1 MKYSRNW
8 VGILLVLV
16 WFPFALVFGEDEIA
30 RQSCYKTAGFF
41 APPDSQGISRQYAE
55 DREVVVTHLKVDVTP
70 DFRAREITATTVV
83 RCKVLGRAFQEVRF
97 DAINLRIQSLKASAK
112 VLAWRSTADE
122 LVVTFA
128 EPLAAGR
135 EFEVTVEYSASPVKG
150 LYFRT
155 PEMGYQPGDD
165 HLFTQGESI
174 EARHWYPCLDTP
186 NQLFTSEIICRLP
199 KGMTSI
205 SNGRLVSRKED
216 ARTGLVAF
224 HWTQD
229 KPHANYLVTLVA
241 GYLKSVETLHGDIPL
256 AFFTPA
262 SEIEQA
268 QSSFRDTRDIMEF
281 FEKEIGVRYPWSKY
295 YQVCVN
301 DFVAGG
307 MENTS
312 ATTLTD
318 TTLFSDATENL
329 HDSAG
334 LVAHELA
341 HQWFGDLATCK
352 DWSHLW
358 LNEGFAT
365 YYEALYDGYKN
376 GKDALLYE
384 MHQRMKQLIGI
395 DNSGQPIV
403 RRTFAV
409 PDEMFDSL
417 AYTKGSWVLHMLRAE
432 LGEELYR
439 SCVKTFLER
448 HRHGSVVT
456 EDFRKVIEELSH
468 RNFDRFFDQWL
479 YHAQYPVLEVTYRW
493 DELSKMAGISVRQ
506 TQEVKD
512 KVMLFQVPLKV
523 RFLVDGKAIDQTAYI
538 TRKEEDFHFVLP
550 GAPAI
555 VRIDPEVTLLAKISF
570 APSMEMIYRQLEDAS
585 DVVGRALALERLSGM
600 RDRDTVARLKKVLNE
615 DSFHALRTEASRMLR
630 AIHDDAAFEAL
641 LASLDQPDARVRVQV
656 ITDIGM
662 FYDEKAYAAGLKL
675 LEVEKN
681 PEIAAQALRDL
692 AGYAKPEVKD
702 RILKSLQRNSYNDVL
717 AAAAITAMR
726 SQDDPEYIPVL
737 LKFLAGKASEPGS
750 HAFMAGLEPLGY
762 LARNETDK
770 TEAREFLTAQLGH
783 DRKRVRV
790 AALSGLGKLGD
801 TKALAAVE
809 KFTGGQRRDAERQA
823 AERAAGE
830 LRAFRRPA
838 EEAKGLR
845 QEVLELQKSDRELRE
860 EIEKLRKELEKA
872 RSPLA
877 APRGG
882 ATARHP
888 AAKPAAEDKD
898 RLSSPKAAK

>member
-1 MKYSRNW
+1 MKNSRIW
-8 VGILLVLV
+8 LSTLLLLVWV
-16 WFPFALVFGEDEIA
+16 PFNFGFAEDEIA
-30 RQSCYKTAGFF
+30 RLGCYKTAGFF
-41 APPDSQGISRQYAE
+41 APPDAQGISRQYAD

-70 DFRAREITATTVV
+70 DYKAREISATTTV

-97 DAINLRIQSLKASAK
+97 DAINLRIKRLQSNAK
-112 VLAWRSTADE
+112 VLTWRSTTDE

-128 EPLAAGR
+128 EPLGAGR
-135 EFEVTVEYSASPVKG
+135 EFEVTVDYSASPAKG
-150 LYFRT
+150 FYFRT
-155 PEMGYQPGDD
+155 PEMGYKPGDD

-186 NQLFTSEIICRLP
+186 NQMFTSEIICRIP

-205 SNGRLVSRKED
+205 SNGRLVSQKED
-216 ARTGLVAF
+216 PKTGLVAF
-224 HWTQD
+224 HWSQE

-241 GYLKSVETLHGDIPL
+241 GYLKSVETQHGEIPL
-256 AFFTPA
+256 AFFTPP
-262 SEIEQA
+262 SEIAQA
-268 QSSFRDTRDIMEF
+268 QSSFRDTRDIMDF
-281 FEKEIGVRYPWSKY
+281 FEKEIGVSYPWNKY

-318 TTLFSDATENL
+318 STLFSEETENL

-341 HQWFGDLATCK
+341 HQWFGDLVTCK

-376 GKDALLYE
+376 GKDALLYQ
-384 MHQRMKQLIGI
+384 MHQRVKQLIAI

-409 PDEMFDSL
+409 PEEMFDGL

-432 LGEELYR
+432 LGEDLYR
-439 SCVKTFLER
+439 RCVKTLLER

-493 DELSKMAGISVRQ
+493 DELTKMAGISVRQ
-506 TQEVKD
+506 TQEVND

-523 RFLVDGKAIDQTAYI
+523 RFQVEGKAIDKVAYI

-550 GAPAI
+550 GAPTI
-555 VRIDPEVTLLAKISF
+555 VRLDPEVNLLAKISF
-570 APSMEMIYRQLEDAS
+570 TPSMDMIYRQLEDAN
-585 DVVGRALALERLSGM
+585 DVVGRALALERLAGM
-600 RDRDTVARLKKVLNE
+600 KDRDTMARLRKVLNE

-630 AIHDDAAFEAL
+630 AIHDDEAL
-641 LASLDQPDARVRVQV
+641 DALLTSLAQSDARVRMQV
-656 ITDIGM
+656 IADIGT

-675 LEVEKN
+675 LEAEKN

-692 AGYAKPEVKD
+692 AGYAKPEVKE
-702 RILKSLQRNSYNDVL
+702 RILKSLQQKSYNDVL
-717 AAAAITAMR
+717 ATAAMAAMR

-737 LKFLAGKASEPGS
+737 IKFLAGKTNEPGS
-750 HAFMAGLEPLGY
+750 RALMTGMEPLGY

-770 TEAREFLTAQLGH
+770 TLVREFLMAQLAQ
-783 DRKRVRV
+783 DRKRVRA

-801 TKALAAVE
+801 TKALATVE
-809 KFTGGQRRDAERQA
+809 KFMSGQRRDAERQA

-830 LRAFRRPA
+830 LRAYRRPV
-838 EEAKGLR
+838 EEVKGLR
-845 QEVLELQKSDRELRE
+845 QEVLDLQKSDRELRD
-860 EIEKLRKELEKA
+860 EIEKLRKDLEKA
-872 RSPLA
+872 HSPLLP
-877 APRGG
+877 PRAG
-882 ATARHP
+882 ASKEP
-888 AAKPAAEDKD
+888 AAKKPAEGKHS
-898 RLSSPKAAK
+898 LNSPKAAK